1 MIDTEPTAEEDPDG
15 HTAHTLAP
23 SAAYVPATHGA
34 HTLAFVAPG
43 TPENAPAAHG
53 THAPAPGASLYR
65 PAAHSAQTPPFAPV
79 YPASHAQLLTNPL
92 DAGARE
98 FTGHRLQFALPSGDH
113 CPNTHGR
120 HVSLPVAPKFSE
132 YSPTEQFE
140 HAERPSWLFHVPRS
154 QIRHVCAPA
163 ACAYPGRQ

>member
-1 MIDTEPTAEEDPDG
+1 MPENPALQMQAEKFVAQAGHAVAPTTSEYVPDG
-15 HTAHTLAP
+15 HETQ
-23 SAAYVPATHGA
+23 G
-34 HTLAFVAPG
+34 
-43 TPENAPAAHG
+43 
-53 THAPAPGASLYR
+53 
-65 PAAHSAQTPPFAPV
+65 PPFGPK
-79 YPASHAQLLTNPL
+79 YFASQTQLLSNPL

-154 QIRHVCAPA
+154 QIRHVSAPA